1 MTKAS
6 SLWAVVLLVLW
17 LPGVSHAD
25 GPKIRVADVDL
36 GSVDVG
42 RRTHF
47 TIDVLNIHDE
57 AVEVRSLYLLDTTGA
72 RVTFDPVDLPI
83 PIEVGG
89 SLPVSATIV
98 PTSGGTHHIRLVVQ
112 IDDDGDP
119 DDTASCR
126 VTVRGIESGS
136 QGPTRL
142 ATSDTLV
149 YVGDRCFIPI
159 IAVGDSSWW
168 SGTQIM
174 SLRARVQYHRSVL
187 TYDDTVRASFGNDS
201 LRTVEIV
208 RERHESGQVL
218 AVLPF
223 TACMGDRSVAR
234 VSISEITVVTS
245 SGEINVD
252 TTLVA
257 QVSIQSRWPGGARY
271 VTRDG
276 DMPALVIFPNPSYG
290 SVTLSVHGLV
300 TGSRVEVYSIDGQ
313 LVYTWNHRSSTGG
326 DDLHL
331 QLGRSLTPGT
341 YLCVVASN
349 GKRVTRGFSVLR

>member
-6 SLWAVVLLVLW
+6 SLWAVLLLVLW

-42 RRTHF
+42 RGTHF
-47 TIDVLNIHDE
+47 TIDVFNIHDE
-57 AVEVRSLYLLDTTGA
+57 AVEVRALYVLDTSGA
-72 RVTFDPVDLPI
+72 RVTFDPLDFPM
-83 PIEVGG
+83 PIEVGR
-89 SLPVSATIV
+89 SLPVSATLV
-98 PTSGGTHHIRLVVQ
+98 PTSSGTHRIRVVVQ

-119 DDTASCR
+119 DDTASCL
-126 VTVRGIESGS
+126 VTVQGIQSGG
-136 QGPTRL
+136 QGPIRL

-159 IAVGDSSWW
+159 IAVGDSSTW
-168 SGTQIM
+168 SGMQIT
-174 SLRARVQYHRSVL
+174 SLRARVEYHRTVL
-187 TYDDTVRASFGNDS
+187 TYDDSVRASSGNDS
-201 LRTVEIV
+201 LRTIEIL
-208 RERHESGQVL
+208 RTRQETGQVL

-234 VSISEITVVTS
+234 VSISDISLVTS
-245 SGEINVD
+245 AGEINVD

-271 VTRDG
+271 VTRDPN
-276 DMPALVIFPNPSYG
+276 MPALVIFPNPSYG

-313 LVYTWNHRSSTGG
+313 LVYAWTHHGSVSS
-326 DDLHL
+326 DDVHL
-331 QLGRSLTPGT
+331 LLGRSLTPGT